1 MASRVNW
8 LTPDRAKDWRTA
20 GVAAA
25 RVIDTTQEIADDS
38 TSIVVVRAGVSQ
50 AAQTVRLVQPERGS
64 KQASEGG
71 SAAVADVIVL
81 GSASLNVQREDTFV
95 VSGSLYRVVYVA
107 PLQNNRKEAHAVQV
121 Q

>member
-1 MASRVNW
+1 MTSRVNW
-8 LTPDRAKDWRTA
+8 FTPDRAKDWRTTD
-20 GVAAA
+20 VAAA

-50 AAQTVRLVQPERGS
+50 AAQTVRLCQPERGG
-64 KQASEGG
+64 KGASEGG
-71 SAAVADVIVL
+71 TAAVADVIVL
-81 GSASLNVQREDTFV
+81 GAAALNIQREDTFL
-95 VSGSLYRVVYVA
+95 VSGSLYRVIYVA